1 MNKRGYKDYTREFG
15 NPYLRVIIVNVLL
28 IIALFGVV
36 SVIKSVPCVEK
47 NQHDKIYLACLL
59 VDIVL
64 LIIWIWAIS
73 KSMREL
79 LENNKRII
87 MAKRSTEVVKGCIT
101 ATSTKHISS
110 LDEYF
115 SRRYLWRARVTYPLA
130 RIVFGKYFRKMLV
143 QDGNLEQDSR
153 AKKELQVEIKSRVKD
168 AIKYLSEDLGKMEL
182 ISFIF
187 LIVHFCTVFLLLMNI
202 CL

>member
-1 MNKRGYKDYTREFG
+1 MKKRGYKDYSIDYG
-15 NPYLRVIIVNVLL
+15 KHYLRVIIVNVLL

-36 SVIKSVPCVEK
+36 SVIKSVPYVEE
-47 NQHDKIYLACLL
+47 NQQDKIYLTCLL
-59 VDIVL
+59 ADVVM

-87 MAKRSTEVVKGCIT
+87 MAKRSTQVIEGTVT
-101 ATSTKHISS
+101 ANPEKYISS
-110 LDEYF
+110 INRHLY
-115 SRRYLWRARVTYPLA
+115 RRYSWSPRITYPLV
-130 RIVFGKYFRKMLV
+130 RIVYTKYISKMLV
-143 QDGNLEQDSR
+143 QDSQT
-153 AKKELQVEIKSRVKD
+153 KKEYRAEIKSRVKD
-168 AIKYLSEDLGKMEL
+168 AIKYLGPDLGKMEL

-187 LIVHFCTVFLLLMNI
+187 LIVHFCTLFLLLMNI